1 MVGRNHRV
9 DDEIDGNIVEIARG
23 NLFAPRTAVLILGN
37 LPDGT
42 ETFAHEEEVSAFP
55 CFTGDSGDNGPELLG
70 GGEICDF
77 LVVREAPVLV
87 TGIKVPQHPRVREWC
102 GIGNGGDGRGGRK
115 GRHVVAA
122 TYLNMGFVNPFW
134 TERTSQNGFGFS
146 LFRTEH
152 RPTTMNS
159 TMLYA
164 FRTTTHLPI
173 PSAVLDMIAA
183 MQMAPV
189 APVYIKKPNYKKFA
203 QNRKPTEMEWRR
215 DIIAELKATI
225 RTKDDPDYES
235 IQGIVNKVVASNLKD
250 RSKTIAETIGK
261 RDDAFRMRI
270 VNYLFDRGVS
280 MPFYAKL
287 MADMFATLCEAIPAV
302 HEDLQIYCSMDT
314 FNKMFDQT
322 KTIAFPD
329 SAEPNFEDKVC
340 TWNKQKELRRGF
352 GVFAAELHVRG
363 LISED
368 LLHEAL
374 ETVLSDFTDN
384 IKKPKNETVSESV
397 DQVVTFL
404 SEMSKLFGKEDT
416 FISEKAKLILAIPKT
431 ETHCLGMRSRF
442 KLEDCV
448 RKV

>member
-1 MVGRNHRV
+1 
-9 DDEIDGNIVEIARG
+9 
-23 NLFAPRTAVLILGN
+23 
-37 LPDGT
+37 
-42 ETFAHEEEVSAFP
+42 
-55 CFTGDSGDNGPELLG
+55 
-70 GGEICDF
+70 
-77 LVVREAPVLV
+77 
-87 TGIKVPQHPRVREWC
+87 
-102 GIGNGGDGRGGRK
+102 
-115 GRHVVAA
+115 
-122 TYLNMGFVNPFW
+122 
-134 TERTSQNGFGFS
+134 
-146 LFRTEH
+146 
-152 RPTTMNS
+152 MNT

-203 QNRKPTEMEWRR
+203 QHRKPSEMEWRR

-250 RSKTIAETIGK
+250 RSKTISDTIAK
-261 RDDAFRMRI
+261 RDNSFRMRI

-287 MADMFATLCEAIPAV
+287 MADMFANLCEAIPEIN
-302 HEDLQIYCSMDT
+302 EDLHVYCSMDT

-322 KTIAFPD
+322 KTIAFPN
-329 SAEPNFEDKVC
+329 SSEPDFENRVC

-352 GVFAAELHVRG
+352 GVFAAELHTRG

-374 ETVLSDFTDN
+374 ETVLSDFTEN
-384 IKKPKNETVSESV
+384 IRKEKNETVSESV

-404 SEMSKLFGKEDT
+404 SEMSKLFGKDSM
-416 FISEKAKLILAIPKT
+416 FISEKAKLILTIPKT
-431 ETHCLGMRSRF
+431 ETPCLGMRSRF

-448 RKV
+448 RKS

>member
-1 MVGRNHRV
+1 
-9 DDEIDGNIVEIARG
+9 
-23 NLFAPRTAVLILGN
+23 
-37 LPDGT
+37 
-42 ETFAHEEEVSAFP
+42 
-55 CFTGDSGDNGPELLG
+55 
-70 GGEICDF
+70 
-77 LVVREAPVLV
+77 
-87 TGIKVPQHPRVREWC
+87 
-102 GIGNGGDGRGGRK
+102 
-115 GRHVVAA
+115 
-122 TYLNMGFVNPFW
+122 
-134 TERTSQNGFGFS
+134 
-146 LFRTEH
+146 
-152 RPTTMNS
+152 MNS

-164 FRTTTHLPI
+164 FRTTTHLSI
-173 PSAVLDMIAA
+173 PSAVLDMISA

-203 QNRKPTEMEWRR
+203 QHRKPSEMEWRR

-225 RTKDDPDYES
+225 RTKDDPDYEA

-250 RSKTIAETIGK
+250 RAKTISDTITK

-287 MADMFATLCEAIPAV
+287 LADMFAQLCEAIPAV
-302 HEDLQIYCSMDT
+302 HEDLQIYCSIDT

-322 KTIAFPD
+322 KTIVFP
-329 SAEPNFEDKVC
+329 SLAEPGFEDKVC

-368 LLHEAL
+368 LLHEAID
-374 ETVLSDFTDN
+374 TVLSDFTDN
-384 IKKPKNETVSESV
+384 IKKPKNEVVSESV
-397 DQVVTFL
+397 DQVVTFI
-404 SEMSKLFGKEDT
+404 SEMSKLFGKETT
-416 FISEKAKLILAIPKT
+416 FISDRVKVLIAIPKT
-431 ETHCLGMRSRF
+431 DTPCLGMRSRF

>member
-1 MVGRNHRV
+1 
-9 DDEIDGNIVEIARG
+9 
-23 NLFAPRTAVLILGN
+23 
-37 LPDGT
+37 
-42 ETFAHEEEVSAFP
+42 
-55 CFTGDSGDNGPELLG
+55 
-70 GGEICDF
+70 
-77 LVVREAPVLV
+77 
-87 TGIKVPQHPRVREWC
+87 
-102 GIGNGGDGRGGRK
+102 
-115 GRHVVAA
+115 
-122 TYLNMGFVNPFW
+122 
-134 TERTSQNGFGFS
+134 
-146 LFRTEH
+146 
-152 RPTTMNS
+152 
-159 TMLYA
+159 MLYD
-164 FRTTTHLPI
+164 FRTTTHLSI

-203 QNRKPTEMEWRR
+203 QNRKPSEMEWRR
-215 DIIAELKATI
+215 DIISELKATI
-225 RTKDDPDYES
+225 RLKDDPDYES

-250 RSKTIAETIGK
+250 RTKTMAETIGK

-287 MADMFATLCEAIPAV
+287 LADMFAQLYEAIPAV
-302 HEDLQIYCSMDT
+302 HEDLQIYCSIDT

-322 KTIAFPD
+322 KTIAFPELSQPD
-329 SAEPNFEDKVC
+329 FEDKVC

-374 ETVLSDFTDN
+374 ETVLSDFIDN

-404 SEMSKLFGKEDT
+404 FEMSKLFGKENT
-416 FISEKAKLILAIPKT
+416 FISDRAKLILAIPKS
-431 ETHCLGMRSRF
+431 ETMCLGMRSRF
-442 KLEDCV
+442 KMEDCV

>member
-1 MVGRNHRV
+1 
-9 DDEIDGNIVEIARG
+9 
-23 NLFAPRTAVLILGN
+23 
-37 LPDGT
+37 
-42 ETFAHEEEVSAFP
+42 
-55 CFTGDSGDNGPELLG
+55 
-70 GGEICDF
+70 
-77 LVVREAPVLV
+77 
-87 TGIKVPQHPRVREWC
+87 
-102 GIGNGGDGRGGRK
+102 
-115 GRHVVAA
+115 
-122 TYLNMGFVNPFW
+122 
-134 TERTSQNGFGFS
+134 
-146 LFRTEH
+146 
-152 RPTTMNS
+152 MNS

-215 DIIAELKATI
+215 DIISELKATI
-225 RTKDDPDYES
+225 RLKDDPDYES

-287 MADMFATLCEAIPAV
+287 MADMFANLCEAIHAV

>member
-1 MVGRNHRV
+1 M
-9 DDEIDGNIVEIARG
+9 
-23 NLFAPRTAVLILGN
+23 
-37 LPDGT
+37 
-42 ETFAHEEEVSAFP
+42 
-55 CFTGDSGDNGPELLG
+55 
-70 GGEICDF
+70 
-77 LVVREAPVLV
+77 
-87 TGIKVPQHPRVREWC
+87 
-102 GIGNGGDGRGGRK
+102 
-115 GRHVVAA
+115 
-122 TYLNMGFVNPFW
+122 
-134 TERTSQNGFGFS
+134 
-146 LFRTEH
+146 
-152 RPTTMNS
+152 MNS
-159 TMLYA
+159 TLLYS
-164 FRTTTHLPI
+164 FRSAVHLPI
-173 PSAVLDMIAA
+173 PSAVLDMIGA
-183 MQMAPV
+183 MQLAPV
-189 APVYIKKPNYKKFA
+189 APIYIKKPKKFA
-203 QNRKPTEMEWRR
+203 VQRRNPHDDSWRR
-215 DIIAELKATI
+215 DIITELKSTI
-225 RTKDDPDYES
+225 RLKDDPDYES

-250 RSKTIAETIGK
+250 RSKTIADTVSK

-287 MADMFATLCEAIPAV
+287 MADMFANLCEAIPAV
-302 HEDLQIYCSMDT
+302 HEDLQIYCSIDT

-322 KTIAFPD
+322 KTITFPD
-329 SAEPNFEDKVC
+329 LSTLSKTEFEDKVC

-404 SEMSKLFGKEDT
+404 SEMSKLFGKDDT
-416 FISEKAKLILAIPKT
+416 FISDKAKLILAIPKT